1 MNILLIIIVIVS
13 VLLYALKD
21 KRDKKR
27 GKLDSALAKDIAQKK
42 KDSNADIVSYGHVM
56 ERKTQLNELIDTNL
70 GDHPKQSEQLKDII
84 EDWAHLKIESF
95 ENRRSWVRSPKKK

>member
-27 GKLDSALAKDIAQKK
+27 GKLDSALAKDIAQK
-42 KDSNADIVSYGHVM
+42 
-56 ERKTQLNELIDTNL
+56 
-70 GDHPKQSEQLKDII
+70 
-84 EDWAHLKIESF
+84 
-95 ENRRSWVRSPKKK
+95 